1 MKRAEILGECPLPAL
16 RLLEV
21 AAVEGDDLPGQVV
34 VSGGNLHG
42 KRCHFLRRAEAP
54 AGISSASWARSSAE
68 KQAFISVSITP
79 QAIAL
84 TWMLLGASSLARA
97 RVKELMP
104 PLQAEYAT
112 SQEAPTFPQIEE
124 MFKIFPDFWWIMCGR
139 ASLLAEKTEV
149 RLTPMMRFHSSMGH
163 IFQQTDM

>member
-1 MKRAEILGECPLPAL
+1 MPVACAAAPKL
-16 RLLEV
+16 

-54 AGISSASWARSSAE
+54 GGISSASWARSSAE

-84 TWMLLGASSLARA
+84 TWMLLGA
-97 RVKELMP
+97 
-104 PLQAEYAT
+104 
-112 SQEAPTFPQIEE
+112 AP
-124 MFKIFPDFWWIMCGR
+124 WRGR
-139 ASLLAEKTEV
+139 
-149 RLTPMMRFHSSMGH
+149 G
-163 IFQQTDM
+163 